1 MGASATRLTSH
12 LRQWSTACACRISWK
27 AFWRRRGSS
36 LTGPL
41 YGGLSLSS
49 HLSDLPGLSGRRM
62 LEALAEGET
71 DPARIA
77 ALAAQG
83 VRATQQELCDALS
96 AAATLSEKIGR
107 AH

>member
-1 MGASATRLTSH
+1 MPTLS
-12 LRQWSTACACRISWK
+12 C
-27 AFWRRRGSS
+27 

-96 AAATLSEKIGR
+96 AAATLSEIHLSDPETVSGTADVAGKSDGHAGEERRSGFAGI
-107 AH
+107 